1 MAQETALPDFLEGL
15 RWRWKPILATA
26 LLTLVAVTFV
36 ARSLPSQYD
45 AKTVLSIA
53 PRPDVPAAGADTVRV
68 IAPKYVAYVTAPAT
82 ISAVAPSV
90 GERPSVAEK
99 AVDAAL
105 KTDTGNLTI
114 TVRLRSPKRAAALAN
129 ALADRVVGFSKL
141 DPLLT
146 AEVVARALPPKS
158 PAAPRRRLLEAIGLV
173 VGVLWGIAI
182 SLILERGRPRL
193 RSWRHIGELTGY
205 PLLGRIPRSRA
216 LRSRQKE
223 AFSDP
228 AVGAAFRTL
237 RANLEPRLREDDAD
251 VVAVTSPSVG
261 DGKTTVAALLAESL
275 SRLDIKVLLL
285 DADLRH
291 PQIARLAGVSADHGL
306 SNILRGAASPKGAVQ
321 PGWCNGLWILP
332 TSEDPDA
339 GDLIARGF
347 SSVLE
352 QLRPHFDIIVVDT
365 PPLLGT
371 DDSRALAQTVKALA
385 LVVTAGADA
394 RLVNEAVLA
403 LEAVKA
409 PLIGVIANR
418 FPESSAV
425 YQYY

>member
-1 MAQETALPDFLEGL
+1 
-15 RWRWKPILATA
+15 
-26 LLTLVAVTFV
+26 
-36 ARSLPSQYD
+36 
-45 AKTVLSIA
+45 
-53 PRPDVPAAGADTVRV
+53 
-68 IAPKYVAYVTAPAT
+68 
-82 ISAVAPSV
+82 
-90 GERPSVAEK
+90 
-99 AVDAAL
+99 
-105 KTDTGNLTI
+105 
-114 TVRLRSPKRAAALAN
+114 
-129 ALADRVVGFSKL
+129 
-141 DPLLT
+141 
-146 AEVVARALPPKS
+146 
-158 PAAPRRRLLEAIGLV
+158 
-173 VGVLWGIAI
+173 
-182 SLILERGRPRL
+182 
-193 RSWRHIGELTGY
+193 LTGY
-205 PLLGRIPRSRA
+205 PLVGRIPRSRT

-237 RANLEPRLREDDAD
+237 RANLEPRLREDDLD
-251 VVAVTSPSVG
+251 VVAVTSPAVG

-275 SRLDIKVLLL
+275 SRIDIKVLLL
-285 DADLRH
+285 DADLRR
-291 PQIARLAGVSADHGL
+291 PQVARLAGVSADHGL
-306 SNILRGAASPKGAVQ
+306 SSILRGAASPKGAVR

-332 TSEDPDA
+332 TSADPDA
-339 GDLIARGF
+339 GDLIARRF